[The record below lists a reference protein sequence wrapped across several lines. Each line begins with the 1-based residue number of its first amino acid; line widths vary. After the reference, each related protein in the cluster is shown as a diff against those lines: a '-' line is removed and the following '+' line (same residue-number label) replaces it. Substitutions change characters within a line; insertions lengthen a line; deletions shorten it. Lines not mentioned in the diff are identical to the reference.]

1 MKMNV
6 EMVFTKK
13 FRNKSIS
20 LKCNKKSEQKYEISG
35 KELIVNHIKIGLGVL
50 RCFGQFITKLSI
62 NYGELFTYN
71 NLLDQYV
78 TEYCSLNMKEFSTQR
93 KYSVDKF

>member
-35 KELIVNHIKIGLGVL
+35 KELIVNHIKIGL
-50 RCFGQFITKLSI
+50 RFGQFITKLSI

-93 KYSVDKF
+93 KYSVDEF